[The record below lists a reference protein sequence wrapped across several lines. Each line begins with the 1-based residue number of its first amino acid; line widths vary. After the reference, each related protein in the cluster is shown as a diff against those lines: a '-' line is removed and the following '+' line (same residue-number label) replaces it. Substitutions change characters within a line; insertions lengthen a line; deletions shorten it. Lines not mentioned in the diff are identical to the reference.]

1 MTGYSHVARENFHHP
16 VHLHGHEMFLMATG
30 TGTVNETT
38 SKIEIEN
45 ANPAFKC
52 ESDSVNCHLVERN
65 EEIPIG
71 NI

>member
-1 MTGYSHVARENFHHP
+1 
-16 VHLHGHEMFLMATG
+16 MATG

-45 ANPAFKC
+45 ANPAFKF

>member
-1 MTGYSHVARENFHHP
+1 
-16 VHLHGHEMFLMATG
+16 MATG

-52 ESDSVNCHLVERN
+52 KADSINCHLVERN
-65 EEIPIG
+65 EEVPIG
-71 NI
+71 FMNQSLFRKSKNEFRIEL

>member
-1 MTGYSHVARENFHHP
+1 MT
-16 VHLHGHEMFLMATG
+16 TG

-52 ESDSVNCHLVERN
+52 KADSFNCHLVERN
-65 EEIPIG
+65 EEVPIG
-71 NI
+71 SISQTLIRKSKKQIQN

>member
-1 MTGYSHVARENFHHP
+1 
-16 VHLHGHEMFLMATG
+16 MATG

-52 ESDSVNCHLVERN
+52 KADSVNCHLVERN
-65 EEIPIG
+65 EEVPIG
-71 NI
+71 SINQSLFRKSKKQIQN